1 MTKLLD
7 LERLPEKDRQELLDI
22 QSGRILPS
30 LFLDVIAKRIFN
42 ADVHPDRL
50 NDLLREISGGQLPTT

>member
-1 MTKLLD
+1 MAKLLD

-30 LFLDVIAKRIFN
+30 LFLDVIAKRGF
-42 ADVHPDRL
+42 AGDTKR
-50 NDLLREISGGQLPTT
+50 ST